1 VHAANE
7 QCCATS
13 STTSTT
19 QLTIT
24 TCTVSSH
31 QLLRE
36 VCTTRGRGIS
46 HTDSWLTYMSLDFA
60 AGQVCAHVGQQLAK
74 SLRPQLQQT
83 VNRCDTKLEQLGHGF
98 GPQST
103 KTRALRN
110 AALGL
115 LSYDWTE
122 EHQQQ
127 VLDRCGGGV

>member
-1 VHAANE
+1 
-7 QCCATS
+7 
-13 STTSTT
+13 
-19 QLTIT
+19 
-24 TCTVSSH
+24 
-31 QLLRE
+31 
-36 VCTTRGRGIS
+36 VCTTHGRGTS
-46 HTDSWLTYMSLDFA
+46 RRDSWLTYRSVDFA

-83 VNRCDTKLEQLGHGF
+83 INRCDAQLEQLGHGF

-103 KTRALRN
+103 KARALKN

-127 VLDRCGGGV
+127 VLDRWVG